1 MFRPTINREMLIKI
15 KQVSTKVQMTFKAD
29 NTQFCEDVRWM
40 LACHAWQGVNWWTLR
55 IPLVGIHAKEITKHW
70 DKDLYPERFITK
82 LLKIVKN
89 LTQYIFFFFWL
100 CHTAR
105 RILVPWPGIEL
116 GPPAWRAW
124 SLNHW
129 ITRGVPRIWHN
140 SVVWSEKKVS
150 IKQGATT

>member
-15 KQVSTKVQMTFKAD
+15 KQVSTKLLMTFKAD

-82 LLKIVKN
+82 LLKIVNN
-89 LTQYIFFFFWL
+89 LTQYFFFFFL
-100 CHTAR
+100 A
-105 RILVPWPGIEL
+105 VPHSMQDYQGSNL
-116 GPPAWRAW
+116 GPLHGEHGVLIIE
-124 SLNHW
+124 SLGESLEFDTN
-129 ITRGVPRIWHN
+129 N

-150 IKQGATT
+150 VKQGATT